1 MAKATMKMPDEFL
14 IKLSKLGSRTDEI
27 IPKILEAGAKVVLEK
42 VKSNLASVIGSDT
55 KYESR
60 STGQLLSAL
69 GVSPAK
75 LDKDGNYNVKIGFA
89 ENRRDGVANAL
100 IANVIEF
107 GKLNQPPRPFLKPAK
122 SASQKAC
129 IAAMI
134 AAFESEANKK

>member
-27 IPKILEAGAKVVLEK
+27 IPKVLEAGAKVVLEK
-42 VKSNLASVIGSDT
+42 VKSNLASVIGSGT

-60 STGQLLSAL
+60 STGQLLSAF

-75 LDKDGNYNVKIGFA
+75 FDKDGNYNVKIGFA

-100 IANVIEF
+100 IANVLEF
-107 GKLNQPPRPFLKPAK
+107 GKLNQPPRPYLKPAK

-134 AAFESEANKK
+134 AAFESEADKK